1 MSQAEDLLNSL
12 SETTT
17 SYHDTHVVIDSDTYF
32 VIDPITRVIENT
44 AQRKNVLMQFDHNS
58 ERFTFEVARYVE
70 GHDMSLCNRV
80 RVHYNNIDGQTGEEN
95 ADVFDLDDL
104 QVNPDNPET
113 VICSWLISRNSTQLA
128 GSLSFLVQYMCISDE
143 GEEEYEWHSDIY
155 SDIEIKPGRNN
166 AEASVIEYSDILTQ
180 WEQRLFGAGDS
191 VMADIKSEGEA
202 QVSAI
207 SSEGSKQV
215 AAVKAEGEN
224 NLNAI
229 ANEGNNQLTAV
240 KDEGEAQLGA
250 ITLEGETQVAAVK
263 AEGATQREQLA
274 NQISEEIQTYLTENG
289 IQVPSD
295 EHINKLIY
303 DALGVIEDG
312 SY

>member
-1 MSQAEDLLNSL
+1 MSQADELLNSL
-12 SETTT
+12 LTETFTDHTT
-17 SYHDTHVVIDSDTYF
+17 HSVIDSDTYF

-58 ERFTFEVARYVE
+58 ERFTFDVARYVE

-95 ADVFDLDDL
+95 ASVVNLEDL
-104 QVNPDNPET
+104 QVNPDNPES

-128 GSLSFLVQYMCISDE
+128 GSLSFLVQYICVSEDGVE
-143 GEEEYEWHSDIY
+143 DYEWHSDIY
-155 SDIEIKPGRNN
+155 SDIEIKAGRNN
-166 AEASVIEYSDILTQ
+166 SEQSVIEYNDILTQ

-191 VMADIKSEGEA
+191 VMADIQSEGA
-202 QVSAI
+202 A
-207 SSEGSKQV
+207 QV
-215 AAVKAEGEN
+215 AAVTAEGEHQVATVKAEGEAQTN
-224 NLNAI
+224 
-229 ANEGNNQLTAV
+229 AV
-240 KDEGEAQLGA
+240 KSEGD
-250 ITLEGETQVAAVK
+250 TQVAAVK

-274 NQISEEIQTYLTENG
+274 NQISEEINNYLSENG
-289 IQVPSD
+289 IQIPSD